1 MNSTSQLVPAGS
13 VTTLPATYIET
24 ARRQRQERR
33 ASLLDI
39 FDALWSADYGE
50 LEKERWMDLWEDERR
65 RWLQKQRSP
74 ATAKAYEASLEE
86 LRRFMRER
94 FAVKQYWFI
103 EPYHVVA
110 WMNNLTNAGGMLG
123 GSKRKGLQ
131 PRTINRHLAAA
142 SSFFKHVCS
151 CTRMVDG
158 EQVGLYISAAGHPLP
173 NPFENQAIAR
183 PKITPYN
190 DSKAIPTQAIR
201 WIIDRLIHRH
211 EKSPSDYRDLA
222 LLLTFYRTGYRSDS
236 VLTMK
241 WGDFEE
247 RTDGKA
253 GAIHDWKGKGGKEKK
268 KALPAMV
275 YASIIAYLKD
285 DGRWSPGN
293 PWHITPDEYIWRPQR
308 LTGCANF
315 TNVDPKLVD
324 ENRHIAPSTA
334 TGILQKHLRHFF
346 AAKLRK
352 EKYPEE
358 NVKAEAGRLARRY
371 HLHCLRHS
379 FASEL
384 AQASGDNI
392 MLVQALLDHES
403 ADTTKIYIGA
413 IKQPEDKASD
423 LLAAEFGY

>member
-94 FAVKQYWFI
+94 FAVKHYWFI
-103 EPYHVVA
+103 EPFHVVA
-110 WMNNLTNAGGMLG
+110 WMSNLNSAGGMLG
-123 GSKRKGLQ
+123 GSRRKGLQ

-142 SSFFKHVCS
+142 SSYFKHICS

-190 DSKAIPTQAIR
+190 DSKAIPTLAMR
-201 WIIDRLIHRH
+201 WIIDRLLHRP

-222 LLLTFYRTGYRSDS
+222 LLLTFYRTGYRSAS

-268 KALPAMV
+268 KALPGIV
-275 YASIIAYLKD
+275 YAAIIAYLKD

-315 TNVDPKLVD
+315 SNVDPKLVD

-358 NVKAEAGRLARRY
+358 GIKAEACRLAGRY